1 MRRADVVLG
10 ASIIFTGSVITWV
23 YREKQREEERLAAG
37 ILREQAIL
45 KEQAEER
52 KRQNL
57 EEYLNQQKLYE
68 KLKQEMVSAE
78 EQK

>member
-1 MRRADVVLG
+1 
-10 ASIIFTGSVITWV
+10 
-23 YREKQREEERLAAG
+23 LAAG